1 MTYPREIFCANEDVT
16 RENKRAY
23 DARLAKIVAKC
34 EEINPDYYKLGL
46 RERRE
51 IRLQAEK
58 EVN

>member
-1 MTYPREIFCANEDVT
+1 MMYPREIFCANEEVT
-16 RENKRAY
+16 KANKRAY

-34 EEINPDYYKLGL
+34 EEINPDYYKLGF

-58 EVN
+58 EVL